1 MVYGED
7 IVGRFVT
14 LRSITV
20 DDAEF
25 SYNLRR
31 DPRFVDIMGQPAKSL
46 EAQKEFIEWQRKEP
60 GDYYFVVYNHSGE
73 RIGLIGA
80 YKIQGD
86 TCETGR
92 ELNIGAPYETLE
104 AELLINRF
112 CHEVLKLNRSTAI
125 VYKRNVK
132 QFGMLKRRGGYQITE
147 IVHNGIPAYLL
158 EATFEELNK
167 RMDNIRAMINKIS
180 FGEGMP

>member
-1 MVYGED
+1 M
-7 IVGRFVT
+7 FVT

-31 DPRFVDIMGQPAKSL
+31 DPRFVDVMGQTAKSF
-46 EAQKEFIEWQRKEP
+46 EAQKEFIEWQREEP
-60 GDYYFVVYNHSGE
+60 GDYYFVVYNRFGE

-80 YKIQGD
+80 YNIEGD
-86 TCETGR
+86 ACETGR

-112 CHEVLKLNRSTAI
+112 CYEVLKLNRSRGI
-125 VYKRNVK
+125 VYKRNAK
-132 QFGMLKRRGGYQITE
+132 HFGMLKRRGGYQITE
-147 IVHNGIPAYLL
+147 IVHNGVPAYLL
-158 EATFEELNK
+158 ETAFEDLNK
-167 RMDNIRAMINKIS
+167 RMDKIRVMINKIS
-180 FGEGMP
+180 IGEGML